1 MIGANRLSPKTY
13 AINRNLKLGRD
24 SRSEPFGAIEEQH
37 RRLVVRLVFLIYALL
52 LFEGILRK
60 WIMPQWSKPLFF
72 IRDPFVLL
80 IYILVLSRR
89 TRLRAGF
96 LEIGCLFSL
105 AALILTVAHHMSG
118 DFDFSTAV
126 LAASGWRNYFFY
138 IPLAFIIGRYF
149 DLRDL
154 NRLLLATSLISVA
167 VAMLVIVQFASSPVA
182 PINAGSG
189 DTADEIYRNPGL
201 PGGGV
206 RPFGT
211 FTSNLGLSVFTV
223 SAVAIAIS
231 MWLAPHGSMSKR
243 FYLVLACAILG
254 PSVCLCLSGSRGAF
268 VWTGL
273 VVLMALAGLSCAS
286 PGMGLKAGAFTS
298 ALIFL
303 TLVAGPVVFPQA
315 TESLSRRWSDAG
327 DYETNKYG
335 SGGVFARALYEVF
348 NFRFLFELTP
358 PEGYGLGTAGNAA
371 WRLGTRAQTIIFTNE
386 KQVGAAESDW
396 GRNILE
402 LGPIFG
408 CLFILFRIAFGIWL
422 AKIALAAT
430 ARSGHPLPW
439 LLFAFVS
446 HLILNGQITA
456 NGTVNGYGWLFAGLC
471 LAASNG
477 VCPLGRH
484 RRFSIAL
491 RG

>member
-1 MIGANRLSPKTY
+1 MIFANRLNPKKY
-13 AINRNLKLGRD
+13 AINRDLTFGKYAK
-24 SRSEPFGAIEEQH
+24 SEPFGTTEEQH
-37 RRLVVRLVFLIYALL
+37 RRLVVRLVFLVYALL
-52 LFEGILRK
+52 LFEGVLRK
-60 WIMPQWSKPLFF
+60 WIMPQWARPLFF

-89 TRLRAGF
+89 TRLREGL

-105 AALILTVAHHMSG
+105 AALILTVAQHASG
-118 DFDFSTAV
+118 DLDFSTAV

-154 NRLLLATSLISVA
+154 NRLLLATSLISLA
-167 VAMLVIVQFASSPVA
+167 MAMLVIVQFASSPVA

-189 DTADEIYRNPGL
+189 DTAEQIYKNPGL
-201 PGGGV
+201 PGGFV

-211 FTSNLGLSVFTV
+211 FTSNLGLTAFTV

-231 MWLAPHGSMSKR
+231 MWLAPHRSRSPR
-243 FYLVLACAILG
+243 FYLVVAILG
-254 PSVCLCLSGSRGAF
+254 PSVCLCVSGSRGAF
-268 VWTGL
+268 IWTGL
-273 VVLMALAGLSCAS
+273 ILLMALAGLSYAS
-286 PGMGLKAGAFTS
+286 RGIGLKAAAITS

-303 TLVAGPVVFPQA
+303 MLVAGPIIFPQA
-315 TESLSRRWSDAG
+315 TESFARRWSGAG
-327 DYETNKYG
+327 DYETQTYG

-348 NFRFLFELTP
+348 DFLLLFGITP
-358 PEGYGLGTAGNAA
+358 AQGYGLGTAGNAA
-371 WRLGTRAQTIIFTNE
+371 FTLDTRAQTIIFVNE

-402 LGPIFG
+402 LGLIFG
-408 CLFILFRIAFGIWL
+408 CLFILFRIAFAIWL

-439 LLFAFVS
+439 LLFVFVS

-456 NGTVNGYGWLFAGLC
+456 NGTLNGYGWLFAGLC
-471 LAASNG
+471 LAASNS
-477 VCPLGRH
+477 VTPLRRH
-484 RRFSIAL
+484 RRLSTAL
-491 RG
+491 